1 MKMKAL
7 EIKHVSKSYGGLTVL
22 KDVCFTLEQGER
34 KAIIGPNGAGK
45 TTLFNIISGIL
56 KPDSGEIYLLG
67 QNVTRLATY
76 LRARLGLAR
85 TFQRNTL
92 FNSLSIEANIELAL
106 RHDRSG
112 SKTMDILK
120 SWGLWEKRKV
130 LVKELSYGEQRQI
143 EILLALVQSPKII
156 ILDEPTAGM
165 SPMETEM
172 ITQMIKSLSREITV
186 LIIEHDMDVVFDLA
200 DRISVL
206 HYGQILCEGSPEEIK
221 SNPLVKE
228 VYLGTDH

>member
-1 MKMKAL
+1 MKAL
-7 EIKHVSKSYGGLTVL
+7 EINKVSKNYGGLMVL

-34 KAIIGPNGAGK
+34 RAIIGPNGAGK
-45 TTLFNIISGIL
+45 TTLFNIISGII
-56 KPDSGEIYLLG
+56 KPDSGEIYLSG
-67 QNVTRLATY
+67 HNVTRLSTY

-92 FNSLSIEANIELAL
+92 FNSLSIEDNIKLAL
-106 RHDRSG
+106 RKEQSN
-112 SKTMDILK
+112 SKIIDILK
-120 SWGLWEKRKV
+120 SWGLWDKRKF

-143 EILLALVQSPKII
+143 EILLALVQSPQII

-165 SPMETEM
+165 SPTETEM
-172 ITQMIKSLSREITV
+172 ITEMIKSLSRKITV

-200 DRISVL
+200 DKISVL
-206 HYGQILCEGSPEEIK
+206 HNGQILCEGSPDEIK